1 VTFLVPAEPYPDE
14 SLAGL
19 IVRAT
24 AMNFR
29 RNPLMAL
36 RRFGI
41 LTTRPASLCVRPP
54 SLAETIAR
62 MAGTHDVERIAQKFH
77 VPIQGRGGWSNFFGE
92 PLRDFYRELKK
103 RRVAP
108 TSLKNGE
115 YVRAMWALKPLSFD
129 PVTKETLI
137 DACPK
142 CDRVLGWTLT
152 YGVAFCD
159 HCSRPEKFMHFS
171 WHYPGLDLRDFP
183 QPKVEVE
190 DEEALDFVT
199 GLIDPLP
206 GRKEAARRLVPE
218 IWSDV
223 SNGDLFEVAMSFSS
237 MLNAER
243 WHFRQTLSRRRRTVS
258 RWEDSI
264 TPRVLSIAGRAIID
278 GQAGFEEFGN
288 ILLHEGENK
297 PRETTYGKGN
307 EIGPLGT
314 SDKIL
319 CVEARSVIGHMAD
332 AYMLSRRDPDMQTLS
347 QLAKK
352 YGTHRTALAALAASR
367 LIPTVIH
374 HQLEKAPV
382 LMSDSALA
390 PLMRQMRQMVSAVA
404 AAPRIG
410 VHRMY
415 LPDLEKRGL
424 LTRVDGPVLKLVK
437 SDTYY
442 TKDSVDALVK
452 KLGGRKARLERPVR
466 LQVALRTLECRHVPW
481 SDLVAA
487 VADGR
492 LKVFSLKA
500 AGSLGERLAV
510 ADLDALAGII
520 QSGSAA
526 RPRSASGWVGNA
538 TVAEMLGT
546 NEAAVW
552 RLLRLN
558 RLKHHEEAPPYTPF
572 RRAEVERLARDVI
585 FVPEVV
591 RLGAFST
598 YRQASAWLTSENVA
612 PIVEL
617 KEGGWKM
624 YARGP
629 VERLLNGQKKPPP
642 PKPESNL
649 RPRPK
654 GLLHGENSPEG
665 RAAKAQEDKNPSRVG
680 HATAASI
687 LGCTIFA
694 VQRLVQIG
702 KLQEAKGVTPYS
714 RAELEALR
722 REIIFL
728 PEMMRLG
735 GWRSRRGVNGWLSR
749 ERVEPMFYLKK
760 PSEVPVFCRRHIES
774 LLAKP
779 ITVGNAYPKEV
790 KRGLLDMVA
799 KGASVHVASKV
810 LSVAYATAKACG
822 RAKPVLLLLQAWQQL
837 GRHAEEFHLVACR

>member
-1 VTFLVPAEPYPDE
+1 MTFIVPVEPYPDE

-36 RRFGI
+36 RRLGI
-41 LTTRPASLCVRPP
+41 VTTRPASLCVRSPTL
-54 SLAETIAR
+54 SKKIAGMVGSCDVETIAR
-62 MAGTHDVERIAQKFH
+62 KFH
-77 VPIQGRGGWSNFFGE
+77 VPIEGRAGWSDFFGE
-92 PLRDFYRELKK
+92 PLRDLYREVKK

-108 TSLKNGE
+108 GALKSGE
-115 YVRAMWALKPLSFD
+115 YVRAPWSLRPFSFD
-129 PVTKETLI
+129 PVTKEGLI
-137 DACPK
+137 DTCPQ
-142 CDRVLGWTLT
+142 CRCPLGWTLT
-152 YGVAFCD
+152 YGIAFCD
-159 HCSRPEKFMHFS
+159 HCSRPEEFMHWT

-199 GLIDPLP
+199 GLIDPFP

-218 IWSDV
+218 IWSAV
-223 SNGDLFEVAMSFSS
+223 GNGDLFEVAMSLAS

-243 WHFRQTLSRRRRTVS
+243 WHFKQTLSRRRRTVS

-264 TPRVLSIAGRAIID
+264 TPRMLSVAGRAIID
-278 GQAGFEEFGN
+278 GQAGFEEFGD
-288 ILLHEGENK
+288 ILLREGAQK

-319 CVEARSVIGHMAD
+319 CIEARKVIGRMAE
-332 AYMLSRRDPDMQTLS
+332 AYMVSRKDPDMRTLS

-352 YGTHRTALAALAASR
+352 YGTTRTALTKLAGSR

-374 HQLEKAPV
+374 DHLEKAPV

-390 PLMRQMRQMVSAVA
+390 PLIRQMRSMVSAVS

-410 VHRMY
+410 VHRMH

-437 SDTYY
+437 SDAYY
-442 TKDSVDALVK
+442 TKESLDSLVK
-452 KLGGRKARLERPVR
+452 KLGGREVEGGNPVR
-466 LQVALRTLECRHVPW
+466 LRVALRALKCRHVPW
-481 SDLVAA
+481 AELVVAI
-487 VADGR
+487 ADGR
-492 LKVFSLKA
+492 LKVVSLKA
-500 AGSLGERLAV
+500 SGSLGERLAV
-510 ADLDALAGII
+510 ADLDALAEVIR
-520 QSGSAA
+520 SGPDSGQ
-526 RPRSASGWVGNA
+526 RPASEWVGNS
-538 TVAEMLGT
+538 TVAEILGT

-552 RLLRLN
+552 RLLRLGH
-558 RLKHHEEAPPYTPF
+558 LKHHEGAPPYMPF
-572 RRAEVERLARDVI
+572 RRAEVERLARNVI
-585 FVPEVV
+585 FAPEVV
-591 RLGAFST
+591 RVGSFRT
-598 YRQASAWLTSENVA
+598 YREASAWLTSKNLA

-624 YARGP
+624 YARGA
-629 VERLLNGQKKPPP
+629 VERLLKEREKPAPP
-642 PKPESNL
+642 NPASNL

-654 GLLHGENSPEG
+654 GVLHGEKSPEG
-665 RAAKAQEDKNPSRVG
+665 RAAKAQERKDLSRVG

-694 VQRLVQIG
+694 VQRLAQMG
-702 KLQEAKGVTPYS
+702 KLRDSRGVTPYS

-722 REIIFL
+722 GEIIFL

-749 ERVEPMFYLKK
+749 ERLQPLFYLKK
-760 PSEVPVFCRRHIES
+760 PAEVPAFCRVSVES
-774 LLAKP
+774 RLAKP
-779 ITVGNAYPKEV
+779 ITIGNAYPREI

-810 LSVAYATAKACG
+810 LSVTYTTAKAWVRES
-822 RAKPVLLLLQAWQQL
+822 RATSS
-837 GRHAEEFHLVACR
+837 